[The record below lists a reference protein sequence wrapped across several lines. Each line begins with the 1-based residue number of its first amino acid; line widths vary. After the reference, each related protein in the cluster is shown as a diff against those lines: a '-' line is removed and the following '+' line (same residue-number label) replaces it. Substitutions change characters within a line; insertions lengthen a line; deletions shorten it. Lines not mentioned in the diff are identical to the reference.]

1 MKVSKRCQYALR
13 ALIDLGIAQTLGHPL
28 VRIGDLAQKENIP
41 LKFLEQ
47 IFLQLKEAGYIESKR
62 GKQGGYFLAVP
73 AVEISFGDV
82 IRRIDG
88 SLAPIACVS
97 RSAYEP
103 CSCPDE
109 MYCGLHALMGEV
121 HLAITGVL
129 DGVTLA
135 DTIKTTLR
143 KIRRNKA
150 MIPFV
155 KMVTRRSP
163 RKVAGK
169 TKKTT
174 TIKRRKPVPTPL
186 RKKRSA
192 SSRKQTR

>member
-1 MKVSKRCQYALR
+1 
-13 ALIDLGIAQTLGHPL
+13 
-28 VRIGDLAQKENIP
+28 
-41 LKFLEQ
+41 
-47 IFLQLKEAGYIESKR
+47 
-62 GKQGGYFLAVP
+62 
-73 AVEISFGDV
+73 
-82 IRRIDG
+82 
-88 SLAPIACVS
+88 
-97 RSAYEP
+97 
-103 CSCPDE
+103 
-109 MYCGLHALMGEV
+109 MYCGLHALMAEV

-163 RKVAGK
+163 RKAAGK
-169 TKKTT
+169 TRKTT
-174 TIKRRKPVPTPL
+174 AIKRRKPVPTPL

-192 SSRKQTR
+192 SSRTQTH